1 MLFDIYILTN
11 IVQRHAVKLHFQSM
25 LNCVY
30 RFYIQNLVSMDIF
43 DRKILNELQEN
54 NRIST
59 DKLGQKIGLSATAC
73 QRRLKKL
80 RQSNVIT
87 KEVAVLN
94 GVELNNYV
102 TVAVDVV
109 IKQGGANNIEC
120 FKKRMLENVHVQQCF
135 YVTGAVDFI
144 LIITAKSMLD
154 YEKLTQK
161 LFYCDNNI
169 QKFHSTVVMENVK
182 VGLNIPI

>member
-1 MLFDIYILTN
+1 M
-11 IVQRHAVKLHFQSM
+11 H
-25 LNCVY
+25 
-30 RFYIQNLVSMDIF
+30 NLVDMDIF

-109 IKQGGANNIEC
+109 IKQGSANNIEC
-120 FKKRMLENVHVQQCF
+120 FKKRMLDNVHVQQCF

-154 YEKLTQK
+154 YEKLTQE
-161 LFYCDNNI
+161 LFYCDDNI

-182 VGLNIPI
+182 VGLNIPIY